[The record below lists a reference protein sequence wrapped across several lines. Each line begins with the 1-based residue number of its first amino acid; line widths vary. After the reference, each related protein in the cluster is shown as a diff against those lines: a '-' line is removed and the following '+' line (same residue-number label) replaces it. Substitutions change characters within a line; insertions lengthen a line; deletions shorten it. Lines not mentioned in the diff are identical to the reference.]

1 MLKDFRDL
9 KKFAEEAIRIEYF
22 ATMNKDLT
30 KVKTN
35 QPIIEVLAEMKAKDF
50 DVVPVIQGQKIL
62 GYLERNS
69 LGSFSKTYEFIG
81 DITDIPKMSQ
91 AKVIDLNNPESN
103 SLEKA
108 FEYLRRYRWFF
119 VKRDKTIVGIVT
131 LDDLKHPIVSL
142 YILSKLLIVEAGL
155 RRLWGTYTNIPT
167 PDAPP
172 KKTRSDA
179 SPKKT
184 ESKEPTVFKGI
195 IDNVKKQ
202 SENNYDSIIRHLG
215 YTDVSFHEHTD
226 DMHKLRN
233 TIAHGGSLLSFA
245 KEKDKDIEEVI
256 ECIWEID
263 ELLEAITKLIQ
274 NRDQVWEAFEKSYIV
289 TKGKVEEY
297 WVGVDIVD
305 LPKDLKLPVY
315 VISAENPSEEVLSEE
330 KNKVRTKALCDVLY
344 YRKSKSSNRKWEYTE
359 VVGQSPDKLWNQ
371 DSFAVGGIN
380 KEEAL
385 ELAKMFGQRA
395 VFELTQDNKIR
406 VIPTNPKDKYKVKD
420 LPRKR

>member
-81 DITDIPKMSQ
+81 DITDIPKMPQ

-167 PDAPP
+167 PDASINTNESFRTIIEAV
-172 KKTRSDA
+172 KTQYRD
-179 SPKKT
+179 
-184 ESKEPTVFKGI
+184 
-195 IDNVKKQ
+195 
-202 SENNYDSIIRHLG
+202 NNYKIIKNLG
-215 YTDVSFHEHTD
+215 YTFDSFNERTQN
-226 DMHKLRN
+226 MIKLRN

-245 KEKDKDIEEVI
+245 KE
-256 ECIWEID
+256 
-263 ELLEAITKLIQ
+263 
-274 NRDQVWEAFEKSYIV
+274 
-289 TKGKVEEY
+289 
-297 WVGVDIVD
+297 
-305 LPKDLKLPVY
+305 
-315 VISAENPSEEVLSEE
+315 
-330 KNKVRTKALCDVLY
+330 
-344 YRKSKSSNRKWEYTE
+344 
-359 VVGQSPDKLWNQ
+359 
-371 DSFAVGGIN
+371 
-380 KEEAL
+380 
-385 ELAKMFGQRA
+385 
-395 VFELTQDNKIR
+395 
-406 VIPTNPKDKYKVKD
+406 
-420 LPRKR
+420 